1 MGGQHFKPLL
11 GNEIDPTNMSVTT
24 KSIKIRALV
33 VQLSGE
39 VNISIDIFFSL
50 LY

>member
-24 KSIKIRALV
+24 KSIKIRA
-33 VQLSGE
+33 QG
-39 VNISIDIFFSL
+39 D
-50 LY
+50 